1 MKRFFLAALAIA
13 AIASCAKNEVN
24 EVADN
29 SQITFQTVVGPQTK
43 ALVTGTAYSEA
54 FTFGT
59 VAYKVNGGSELYIP
73 ISEVSYNTSVAF
85 WSTATPYYWP
95 KDGSTLTFYS
105 YSPFKDQNDDEIN
118 VSSTA
123 DGITITDYGVATR
136 QETDLMVAD
145 AATGQTQNTTT
156 IGSWVTGVSTV
167 FKHKLAQVVA
177 INFQTVDNN
186 ANVMDYAKG
195 HTAGSYEAG
204 DKVFII
210 NNVKL
215 KNIFE
220 TGTYTNATAESWNTV
235 GSMSTE
241 ISWHT
246 NTHSVA
252 FNAGEYNTT
261 RDGSNYRL
269 VLPQTFETT
278 GTMQQLEVNYTI
290 KTYTDDVNFAT
301 ETITETVD
309 LADLHTAWEMNKK
322 YTYIVKIGLDRIY
335 WAPSVVEWETET
347 VTAAPEDVI

>member
-1 MKRFFLAALAIA
+1 MT
-13 AIASCAKNEVN
+13 
-24 EVADN
+24 DN
-29 SQITFQTVVGPQTK
+29 NQITFQTVVGPQTK
-43 ALVTGTAYSEA
+43 ALVTGTAYSES

-73 ISEVSYNTSVAF
+73 ISEVSYNSGSSF

-105 YSPFKDQNDDEIN
+105 YSPFKDQHGANIN

-145 AATGQTQNTTT
+145 AAKGQTKNTTT
-156 IGSWVTGVSTV
+156 IGSWVTGVPTV

-177 INFQTVDNN
+177 INFQTVDND
-186 ANVMDYAKG
+186 ANVMDYAHG
-195 HTAGSYEAG
+195 HTVGSYVAG
-204 DKVFII
+204 DKVFIV
-210 NNVKL
+210 NSVSL

-241 ISWHT
+241 IAWHT
-246 NTHSVA
+246 NTSSVA
-252 FNAGEYNTT
+252 FNAGKYDTT
-261 RDGSNYRL
+261 RDGANDYLL
-269 VLPQTFETT
+269 VLPQTFETS
-278 GTMQQLEVNYTI
+278 GNMQKLVVNYTI
-290 KTYTDDVNFAT
+290 KTYTDNVNFAT

-322 YTYIVKIGLDRIY
+322 YTYTVKIGLDRIY